1 MEQVERKMNGLV
13 DLLAARP
20 RDLWF
25 PQLLS
30 FRISLNKLTRHMPIS
45 TYVRQERVHLT
56 GRPKPGL
63 GGGNPGRLPVPL
75 PKQNR
80 HRHQLCPPLVN
91 LSRDRERRVGSCLD
105 LDGENN
111 SARRCPPR
119 KAYRVGEE
127 KFPPIL

>member
-1 MEQVERKMNGLV
+1 MGLV
-13 DLLAARP
+13 DQKAQGLPNSFAHCWKE
-20 RDLWF
+20 LWF
-25 PQLLS
+25 PQLHC
-30 FRISLNKLTRHMPIS
+30 FIISLNKLARHMPIS
-45 TYVRQERVHLT
+45 TYVRQERIHLT
-56 GRPKPGL
+56 GRPKPGP

-75 PKQNR
+75 PKQDR
-80 HRHQLCPPLVN
+80 HRHQLCPSLVN
-91 LSRDRERRVGSCLD
+91 LSRDLERRVGSCLD